1 MQQWG
6 PRVAVIVGGVL
17 VGLVT
22 GFGVGAGFEW
32 PSEEE
37 LAEAQARLDAANAQV
52 DAAASDDPCAPVV
65 GRLEARRDRAR
76 TALGR
81 SEEPSRPTAPPGEA
95 P

>member
-22 GFGVGAGFEW
+22 GFGVGASFEW

-52 DAAASDDPCAPVV
+52 DAAADGC
-65 GRLEARRDRAR
+65 
-76 TALGR
+76 T
-81 SEEPSRPTAPPGEA
+81 
-95 P
+95 